1 MWRLNS
7 YLYIW
12 IDELNPVLDL
22 LAHQKLWWCVMM
34 YVLLRQ
40 DKIRKPR
47 KSEIYGVFFCRQTPS
62 FSLRQSVYQSSQR
75 LERWLELPRQGVSEI
90 ESNAVAKSLVRRE
103 QLSWRNADVL
113 RQSHSLQ
120 HQRIQ
125 SKR

>member
-22 LAHQKLWWCVMM
+22 LAHQKLWWFVMM

-47 KSEIYGVFFCRQTPS
+47 KSEIYGVFSVGKPRPFYCAKACTSLPS
-62 FSLRQSVYQSSQR
+62 TLSAGSSCLAEGCPKLSRMQWPN
-75 LERWLELPRQGVSEI
+75 RWSAENNCPGAMLMF
-90 ESNAVAKSLVRRE
+90 
-103 QLSWRNADVL
+103 
-113 RQSHSLQ
+113 
-120 HQRIQ
+120 
-125 SKR
+125 